1 MSLAVELTDVSHVVI
16 VLSVWR
22 SAMHPSHAML
32 VLAPVVPMGSDTAEF
47 QLLELVFFR
56 PEISVAML
64 P

>member
-22 SAMHPSHAML
+22 SSMHPSHAML
-32 VLAPVVPMGSDTAEF
+32 VLAPVVPMGSDIAEF
-47 QLLELVFFR
+47 QLLEPVFFR